1 MPFVLKHKHKRRKK
15 KNKKSTSE
23 VHTGDFP
30 SGPGP
35 LMKNPPDNA
44 GDTGLHPGLGR
55 SCILW
60 AATAGAHLPRACA
73 LQQEK
78 PLQLEACTP

>member
-30 SGPGP
+30 SGP
-35 LMKNPPDNA
+35 LMKSPPDNA